1 MRGGERI
8 ILEETEALI
17 TRERYLHTRPLVDLT
32 AGAVFMLPKLDVTTL
47 EVV

>member
-8 ILEETEALI
+8 ILEDKDALI
-17 TRERYLHTRPLVDLT
+17 QRQRSMHPRPLVDLT
-32 AGAVFMLPKLDVTTL
+32 AGAVFVLPKLDVTTL